1 MNINE
6 NRYDKMRY
14 NRCGNSGIKLPA
26 ISLGL
31 WQNFGGY
38 DTFENAKKLIFTAF
52 NLGITHFDLAN
63 NYGPPPGSAELTF
76 GKIIKD
82 HLFNYRDEMLISS
95 KAGYDMWS
103 GPYGEWGSRK
113 HLISSIDQSLKRLNL
128 DYVDIFYSHRFD
140 PNTPLEETMGALDQ
154 IVRSGKALYAGI
166 SNYKPEQTIRALK
179 ILNDLGTPCLIHQP
193 RYSMYDRWIEDGLT
207 DLLAKENVGAIVFSP
222 LSQGLLTDK
231 YLKEIP
237 INSRAGKKHGF
248 LQKNQVTQE
257 FINKSKKLNE
267 IAITR
272 NQSLAQMA
280 ISWVLR
286 NPIITSALI
295 GASSINQIQENVK
308 ALNNLA
314 FSKDELNKIEKI
326 LTS

>member
-31 WQNFGGY
+31 WQNFGGC

-140 PNTPLEETMGALDQ
+140 PDTPLEETMGALDQ

-308 ALNNLA
+308 ALNNLT

>member
-31 WQNFGGY
+31 WQNFGGC

-308 ALNNLA
+308 ALNNLT

>member
-1 MNINE
+1 
-6 NRYDKMRY
+6 
-14 NRCGNSGIKLPA
+14 
-26 ISLGL
+26 
-31 WQNFGGY
+31 
-38 DTFENAKKLIFTAF
+38 
-52 NLGITHFDLAN
+52 
-63 NYGPPPGSAELTF
+63 
-76 GKIIKD
+76 
-82 HLFNYRDEMLISS
+82 
-95 KAGYDMWS
+95 
-103 GPYGEWGSRK
+103 
-113 HLISSIDQSLKRLNL
+113 
-128 DYVDIFYSHRFD
+128 
-140 PNTPLEETMGALDQ
+140 
-154 IVRSGKALYAGI
+154 
-166 SNYKPEQTIRALK
+166 
-179 ILNDLGTPCLIHQP
+179 
-193 RYSMYDRWIEDGLT
+193 MYDRWIEDGLT

-308 ALNNLA
+308 ALNNLT